1 MKAMVI
7 ESFGQSE
14 QLKLADVSTPQPKDN
29 EVLIA
34 IQYAAVNPV
43 DWKIR
48 EGMFKSKMPHEF
60 PLIPGWDA
68 AGIIAAVG
76 KNIRNF
82 KEGDK
87 VFSYC
92 RKPIIKEGTYAE
104 FIACDAAHVTK
115 MPNNVNFAQAAA
127 IPLVA
132 LTAWQALFDFAK
144 IKKGQQILIHAGA
157 GGVGSFA
164 IQFAKHAGAIVF
176 TTCSAANNDYVKK
189 LGADYVIDYTKEDYI
204 KKIEEITNQKLDIV
218 FDTIGGK
225 TLRESVVLL
234 KPHGCLVSIV
244 EQIPTEITQ
253 NLKIH
258 AGHVFVR
265 PDGEE
270 LREIAKLIEQGKVL
284 PPEIQEM
291 DLKDAA
297 QAQDKNKQGHT
308 RGKIVLKVGDQ

>member
-1 MKAMVI
+1 MKAIVI
-7 ESFGQSE
+7 EAFGESE
-14 QLKLADVSTPQPKDN
+14 ELKLADIATPQPKDN
-29 EVLIA
+29 QVLIA

-68 AGIIAAVG
+68 AGIVAAVG

-87 VFSYC
+87 VFCYC
-92 RKPIIKEGTYAE
+92 RKPVVKEGTYAE

-115 MPNNVNFAQAAA
+115 MPHNINFAQAAA

-144 IKKGQQILIHAGA
+144 IKKDQQILIHAGA

-176 TTCSAANNDYVKK
+176 TTCSEANTDYVKM
-189 LGADYVIDYTKEDYI
+189 LGADYAIDYTKEDYI
-204 KKIEEITNQKLDIV
+204 KKIEELTNQKLDVV

-225 TLRESVVLL
+225 TLRDSVVLL
-234 KPHGCLVSIV
+234 KPNGCLVSIV
-244 EQIPTEITQ
+244 EQIPAEITQ
-253 NLKIH
+253 NTKLH

-270 LREIAKLIEQGKVL
+270 LHEIAKLIEHGKVQ
-284 PPEIQEM
+284 PPDIQEM

-297 QAQDKNKQGHT
+297 QAQDKSKQGHT
-308 RGKIVLKVGDQ
+308 RGKIVLKVSDQ